1 VKQTNHLTIKLQSNN
16 KGLFYSLTK
25 YIPTYFHVMRMG
37 LKNYDSPVLEILMI
51 FAVQQYVLE
60 IKLFFIE
67 RQFSYM

>member
-1 VKQTNHLTIKLQSNN
+1 
-16 KGLFYSLTK
+16 
-25 YIPTYFHVMRMG
+25 MRMG